1 MQASN
6 VSDAHQLLSSV
17 LHVAAEVQSR
27 LEASLAPTGLSL
39 AKLGALRH
47 LAESNEPLPLG
58 HLAERIACVKSN
70 VTQLVDRLEADG
82 LVQRLPDPADR
93 RSVRARITDLG
104 MERYNAGLAALNT
117 AENSLVEELA
127 ESDQKTLNQLLA
139 RLA

>member
-1 MQASN
+1 M
-6 VSDAHQLLSSV
+6 SDAHQLLSSV

-47 LAESNEPLPLG
+47 LAESNEPMPLG

-93 RSVRARITDLG
+93 RSVRARITELG
-104 MERYNAGLAALNT
+104 MERYNAGIAALNT
-117 AENSLVEELA
+117 AEKSLVEELPA
-127 ESDQKTLNQLLA
+127 SDQATLNQLLT

>member
-1 MQASN
+1 

-47 LAESNEPLPLG
+47 LAESTEPMPLG

-93 RSVRARITDLG
+93 RSVRARITELG
-104 MERYNAGLAALNT
+104 MERYNAGIAALNT
-117 AENSLVEELA
+117 AEKSLVEELPA
-127 ESDQKTLNQLLA
+127 SDQATLNQLLT